1 MQSFKAPLKLHNCI
15 VNKCITLNRVQASNF
30 TLFAHIPRK
39 SIRAVRHG
47 VMFPGG
53 LYSRNRDAFASQT
66 FSLLFSTRSR
76 QPFDY
81 INEEIEFPF
90 VHVVDQ
96 NNNLVK
102 DISIE
107 DALEMA
113 DAAGMDLV
121 QVAQPK
127 NGMGAPICRL
137 LDANRRMFELKK
149 GTKKAAKDKEIT
161 LTPKIATHDLDVK
174 VRRIKSFLAKGSTV
188 RVTARWN
195 RYENLLEKAEE
206 KMSEITEKLLQVG
219 KTNSSKQ
226 VENTL
231 RLIFVPCKNAQSSE

>member
-1 MQSFKAPLKLHNCI
+1 MSVCVYDSNYQNATFFYPTHYMQSFKAPLKLHNCI
-15 VNKCITLNRVQASNF
+15 VNKCITLNRVQTSNF
-30 TLFAHIPRK
+30 TLFAHIPRN
-39 SIRAVRHG
+39 SNGAVRNG

-53 LYSRNRDAFASQT
+53 LYSRNRDAFASPT

-161 LTPKIATHDLDVK
+161 LTPKIAVL
-174 VRRIKSFLAKGSTV
+174 S
-188 RVTARWN
+188 
-195 RYENLLEKAEE
+195 
-206 KMSEITEKLLQVG
+206 
-219 KTNSSKQ
+219 
-226 VENTL
+226 
-231 RLIFVPCKNAQSSE
+231 